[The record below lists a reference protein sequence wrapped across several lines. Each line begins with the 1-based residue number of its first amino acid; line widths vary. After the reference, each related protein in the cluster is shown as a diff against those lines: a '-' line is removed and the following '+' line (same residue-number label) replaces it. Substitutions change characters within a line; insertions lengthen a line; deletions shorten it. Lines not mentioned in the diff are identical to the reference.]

1 MSVIEKSGVMKYKD
15 KDGQVYIMLPITTAD
30 KVDGAVSFYEQELTE
45 EEKAQARAN
54 IGAISANEVP
64 ESGGSEQVQ
73 SDYEQND
80 SSAMDFIKN
89 RPFYGTAGETI
100 FDGDVTTT
108 NEESNSSNYASHE
121 HSVGLY
127 GDIIEGDKV
136 TIVYNGVYYSCVAKA
151 NVGEGIYLG
160 NISIFGVHM
169 LNDLATSF
177 GQTVEELLAEDP
189 SFEIY
194 MNDTGEPF
202 YLTITTDYTLFT
214 TKEPGTYHFT
224 INKGE
229 FKQLDEKY
237 IPDTIARVSDI
248 PTGGAD
254 IDLTN
259 IPNLYTWKRYSSS
272 PKEYTETENTEVI
285 IGAAMGS
292 QTSLSA
298 YYADNISIVD
308 GAFDSNGFTDSGQTD
323 ITTLQE
329 LIKGKYV
336 RYGTGNT
343 GSPYKYY
350 YIPEDVT
357 LSYSYS
363 GYNVVGVRADKA
375 YLLGV
380 NANIGT
386 FIDLVASETNDAY
399 PTSGQ
404 HTDGYWYEYYKLLG
418 SNGIYIGS
426 GDMPEGC
433 VIQIDPDGE
442 YEGDTSEGNGS
453 GKTLI
458 GEVILTSSNVTKTE
472 DNMLTFNDELEA
484 QLTEILSAIDE
495 SRGIIYVE
503 QTILDMVNT
512 SICSYMSDSVDL
524 VTKKTIDFA
533 FLNDAATGSV
543 MYNSL
548 RADNLRFNISGY
560 YDYVVS
566 GDLTISMKFY
576 TISGGS
582 SSDSGDTSVAEEE
595 LPAVTT
601 EDNGKVLM
609 VVDGKWAIGSLS
621 TSGAALPSAEEAS
634 F

>member
-54 IGAISANEVP
+54 IGAISADEVP
-64 ESGGSEQVQ
+64 ESGGSEQIQ
-73 SDYEQND
+73 SDYDQND
-80 SSAMDFIKN
+80 SSAMDYIKN
-89 RPFYGTAGETI
+89 RPFYDVSETV
-100 FDGDVTTT
+100 FDKDVTTVSV
-108 NEESNSSNYASHE
+108 ESSIYYEQDTEIVDTATVE
-121 HSVGLY
+121 D
-127 GDIIEGDKV
+127 GDIYEV
-136 TIVYNGVYYSCVAKA
+136 IVDSTT
-151 NVGEGIYLG
+151 YLYE
-160 NISIFGVHM
+160 
-169 LNDLATSF
+169 LDTSF
-177 GQTVEELLAEDP
+177 IYFGNLYLYIEQASINNDMTIEEYTELMEQMIPGISAKVV
-189 SFEIY
+189 
-194 MNDTGEPF
+194 DTGEKFFIGIISGVTDF
-202 YLTITTDYTLFT
+202 YTT
-214 TKEPGTYHFT
+214 EAGTYHFT
-224 INKGE
+224 ISKITDL
-229 FKQLDEKY
+229 KQLDEKY

-272 PKEYTETENTEVI
+272 PKEYTETEQTNVAIHTT
-285 IGAAMGS
+285 ATMGV
-292 QTSLSA
+292 A
-298 YYADNISIVD
+298 NVYYASNISIAD
-308 GAFDSNGFTDSGQTD
+308 GSIVNKDFELFTASDVTKFDV
-323 ITTLQE
+323 L
-329 LIKGKYV
+329 KGNYV
-336 RYGTGNT
+336 RVGITLH
-343 GSPYKYY
+343 SYY
-350 YIPEDVT
+350 YIPEDATFT
-357 LSYSYS
+357 LATDSLT
-363 GYNVVGVRADKA
+363 VDKA
-375 YLLGV
+375 YLIGV
-380 NANIGT
+380 NSNIGT
-386 FIDLVASETNDAY
+386 FIDYVSSEESNAY

-404 HTDGYWYEYYKLLG
+404 HTDGNWYEYYKQLG

-442 YEGDTSEGNGS
+442 YEGETSEGS

-582 SSDSGDTSVAEEE
+582 VSSSDNTSVAEEE

-621 TSGAALPSAEEAS
+621 TSGTALPSAEEAS